1 MSQPE
6 SVETALSG
14 LSNAQLKRHL
24 SFFAYK
30 NPPTKKPELIS
41 ALKEQLMQPENL
53 KQIWEQLSPQQQQ
66 TVSAIV
72 YETDGLYQPETLYTR
87 LGFVAKLRPDP
98 SLSLIER
105 FQNKS
110 TAPSAFEMLFYPTT
124 TSETAIPSEMLQVL
138 RPMVPA
144 LEKPKLRSFDELPS
158 VQDIYNIRMFDE
170 YANSEQL
177 FSIKQADTERA
188 VFHDLAVTLQLIGQG
203 KISVSDRTRQPTLPT
218 VKLLAKQL
226 LLSDYTDSNYTRA
239 EHSIRPFALIM
250 LVQIAKWATLSP
262 SSTSKLELTKRGR
275 ALLSTQLEAEHI
287 RELWQAWVKDN
298 SLEPLTRINSI
309 HGLQTRGTRLTKP
322 SQRRQVLEEILQ
334 QLPPERWVETHGFLR
349 WVRQSGYDLNAE
361 PENNASPIYIGDDI
375 NLGWV
380 GYSHINYWEALIGS
394 YILVELFEYVATL
407 GLIEVAYTAPEE
419 VLRPFGDSSL
429 FEVFLNNDEP
439 FSRYEGLFAFR
450 ITKLGRYVLGLAP
463 TYMPPAYPTET
474 SEPMLTV
481 LPNLELVITNQAA
494 CTLLD
499 TAMLERMAVAQS
511 ENVYQLQRDLVM
523 ESVTNG
529 ISLEQL
535 MQFLLAKSAQTSFP
549 PLIQGFFDDVERR
562 LNALREGGRMI
573 VFEGDRYLLAEL
585 ANLSALRNIVQL
597 ATVGERSVLLVPE
610 EHETA
615 VRRHIKKRGY
625 IPRKG

>member
-1 MSQPE
+1 MRFQESLEAILPRLTNEQLKWYLRFFTQNLPSTKQSLVTALQPYLFDLKSMQQIWDKLLPEQRALVSYVLHKADGVYDSQLLRMRFGAAAQLSSIRVFQFYIIGR
-6 SVETALSG
+6 SVETPPAL
-14 LSNAQLKRHL
+14 
-24 SFFAYK
+24 
-30 NPPTKKPELIS
+30 
-41 ALKEQLMQPENL
+41 
-53 KQIWEQLSPQQQQ
+53 
-66 TVSAIV
+66 
-72 YETDGLYQPETLYTR
+72 D
-87 LGFVAKLRPDP
+87 
-98 SLSLIER
+98 
-105 FQNKS
+105 
-110 TAPSAFEMLFYPTT
+110 MLFYPNRQNQYV
-124 TSETAIPSEMLQVL
+124 IPRELAQL
-138 RPMVPA
+138 LLTFVP
-144 LEKPKLRSFDELPS
+144 LPRKPELPS
-158 VQDIYNIRMFDE
+158 TAELPKVHEVFE
-170 YANSEQL
+170 LSKGETAEQL
-177 FSIKQADTERA
+177 DASISVTVVDTERA
-188 VFHDLAVTLQLIGQG
+188 VFHDISATLQLIDQG
-203 KISVSDRTRQPTLPT
+203 KIGISNKTRQPTLAT

-226 LLSDYTDSNYTRA
+226 LLSDYTDADYKRA
-239 EHSIRPFALIM
+239 ENAIRPFALVM
-250 LVQIAKWATLSP
+250 LVQIAKWATVST
-262 SSTSKLELTKRGR
+262 SSASKLELTKRGR

-287 RELWQAWVKDN
+287 REIWQAWVKDN
-298 SLEPLTRINSI
+298 SLEPLTRISSI
-309 HGLQTRGTRLTKP
+309 HGLHARGVRLTKP
-322 SQRRQVLEEILQ
+322 TQRRKVLEEILQ